1 MGKFRKAAWAWAALV
16 TMAVGAGA
24 AAQPS
29 EEDDLA
35 QVYGDKSVATIGSG
49 WPLPLAR
56 APSIATVITAEDIRA
71 LGATD
76 LDDVLRTV
84 PGLSVMRLANYANKP
99 VWMVRGIA
107 SQHNPQVL
115 LLINGI
121 PMTSIYLGDRGD
133 VWGGMP
139 LENVARIE
147 VIRGPGSAL
156 YGADAFAG
164 VVNVLT
170 KTAAHI
176 DGLHLGLRRSSF
188 DSSDGW
194 LQYGGRAGGWEL
206 AASLQAGRTAGPR
219 NRIEA
224 DAQTANDA
232 IFGTR
237 VSHAPGPLQ
246 LRRQGFDAALDL
258 SREAWRFRAAY
269 KRRDDVG
276 HGAGIASALDP
287 EGRSFH
293 DRFTADVTYHEP
305 RATEHWDVT
314 AQASW
319 FSTETRSH
327 VVLFPPGTVLLGP
340 FPEGMVGNPAKWER
354 HARFN
359 ASAFYTG
366 LAGHRL
372 RLGAGAAREE
382 IYRVRDAQNFVF
394 VFVPGVGNVPMPLGR
409 VVDTSDTAPFLTPH
423 LRNSWFGY
431 LQDEWR
437 LARDWTLTTGVRH
450 DRYSDF
456 GGTTNPRLALVWEA
470 ALDWTAKLL
479 YGQAF
484 RAPTFGEKYFI
495 NNPVLLG
502 NPDVKPERIATVEA
516 ALAWQPKGGFALS
529 LNVYRY
535 VMKDILRH
543 VPNADPTT
551 GATAQNSGRQVGRGL
566 ELEADWDVSRR
577 LRLSVN
583 LAVQRSVDEASGKG
597 AGIAPRREIDLRAD
611 WRLPADWLLNGQ
623 VHRVEGRRREPG
635 DARPPIAD
643 YTTVDLGL
651 RLAPT
656 GRRWDLAFTVRNLF
670 DADARE
676 PSFAPGSIPFDFPMP
691 GRNFQLQL
699 GFRL

>member
-1 MGKFRKAAWAWAALV
+1 MGKIHRAAWV
-16 TMAVGAGA
+16 AVAVLCVGGRA
-24 AAQPS
+24 AAQAN

-35 QVYGDKSVATIGSG
+35 QVYGDRGVATIGSG
-49 WPLPLAR
+49 SPLPLAR
-56 APSIATVITAEDIRA
+56 APSIATVITEEDIRA
-71 LGATD
+71 LGAAD

-84 PGLSVMRLANYANKP
+84 PGLSVMRLMNYGNKP
-99 VWMVRGIA
+99 IWMVRGIA
-107 SQHNPQVL
+107 SQQNPQVL
-115 LLINGI
+115 LLINGL

-164 VVNVLT
+164 VINVLT
-170 KTAAHI
+170 KTAAQI
-176 DGLHLGLRRSSF
+176 DGLRLGLRRGSF
-188 DSSDGW
+188 DTSDGW
-194 LQYGGRAGGWEL
+194 VQYGGQVGGFEL
-206 AASLQAGRTAGPR
+206 AASMQAGRTAGQGG
-219 NRIEA
+219 RIEA

-232 IFGTR
+232 IFGTHA
-237 VSHAPGPLQ
+237 SHAPGAPTLG
-246 LRRQGFDAALDL
+246 RQTFDAALAVARD
-258 SREAWRFRAAY
+258 AWRVRAAY

-276 HGAGIASALDP
+276 HGTGIASALDP
-287 EGRSFH
+287 GGRSSS
-293 DRFTADVTYHEP
+293 DRFTADLTYHEP
-305 RATEHWDVT
+305 RAAEHWDVT
-314 AQASW
+314 VQGSW
-319 FSTETRSH
+319 FSMETHSR

-340 FPEGMVGNPAKWER
+340 FPEGMEGNPAKWER
-354 HARFN
+354 HARLT

-366 LAGHRL
+366 LAGHRI
-372 RLGAGAAREE
+372 RLGTGAAREE
-382 IYRVRDAQNFVF
+382 IYRTRDAQNFAF
-394 VFVPGVGNVPMPLGR
+394 VFVPGVGHVPMPLGR
-409 VVDTSDTAPFLTPH
+409 LIDTSESAPFLTPH
-423 LRNSWFGY
+423 QRDSWFGY
-431 LQDEWR
+431 LQDEWQF
-437 LARDWTLTTGVRH
+437 ARDWTLTAGVRH

-484 RAPTFGEKYFI
+484 RAPSFGEKYFI

-502 NPDVKPERIATVEA
+502 NPDVKPERIATAEA
-516 ALAWQPKGGFALS
+516 ALSWQPKGGFALS
-529 LNVYRY
+529 MNVYRY
-535 VMKDILRH
+535 VMKDILRY

-577 LRLSVN
+577 LRLSAN
-583 LAVQRSVDEASGKG
+583 LAIQRSIEQASGSD
-597 AGIAPRREIDLRAD
+597 AGISPHREIDLRAD
-611 WRLPADWLLNGQ
+611 WRLASDWMLNTQ

-651 RLAPT
+651 RLAPA

-691 GRNFQLQL
+691 GRTFQLQL
-699 GFRL
+699 GYRL

>member
-1 MGKFRKAAWAWAALV
+1 MGRISRAAWVA
-16 TMAVGAGA
+16 MAVLCAGGCA
-24 AAQPS
+24 AAQAN

-35 QVYGDKSVATIGSG
+35 QVYGDKSVVSIGSG
-49 WPLPLAR
+49 SPLPLAR
-56 APSIATVITAEDIRA
+56 APSIATVITEEDIRA

-84 PGLSVMRLANYANKP
+84 PGLSVMRLMNYANKP
-99 VWMVRGIA
+99 IWMVRGIA
-107 SQHNPQVL
+107 SQQNPQVL

-121 PMTSIYLGDRGD
+121 PMTSLYVGDRGD

-164 VVNVLT
+164 VINVLT
-170 KTAAHI
+170 KTAAQV
-176 DGLHLGLRRSSF
+176 DGLQLGLRRGSF
-188 DSSDGW
+188 DSTDGW
-194 LQYGGRAGGWEL
+194 VQYGGRVGGFEL
-206 AASLQAGRTAGPR
+206 AASVQGGRTAGQGG
-219 NRIEA
+219 RIEA

-237 VSHAPGPLQ
+237 ASLAPGPPALGQ
-246 LRRQGFDAALDL
+246 RTFDAALDVA
-258 SREAWRFRAAY
+258 RDQWRFRAAY

-287 EGRSFH
+287 EGRSFS
-293 DRFTADVTYHEP
+293 DRFTADLTYHQP
-305 RATEHWDVT
+305 RVAEHWDLTV
-314 AQASW
+314 QGSW
-319 FSTETRSH
+319 FSLETRSH
-327 VVLFPPGTVLLGP
+327 VVLFPAGTVLLGP

-354 HARFN
+354 HARLTT
-359 ASAFYTG
+359 SAFYTG
-366 LAGHRL
+366 LAGHRV
-372 RLGAGAAREE
+372 RLGAGVAREE
-382 IYRVRDAQNFVF
+382 IYRVRDAQNFAF

-409 VVDTSDTAPFLTPH
+409 VVDTSNTAPFLTPH
-423 LRNSWFGY
+423 QRHSWFGY
-431 LQDEWR
+431 LQDEWQV
-437 LARDWTLTTGVRH
+437 ARDWTLTAGVRH

-484 RAPTFGEKYFI
+484 RAPSFGEKYFI

-516 ALAWQPKGGFALS
+516 ALSWQPKGGFALS
-529 LNVYRY
+529 MNAYRY

-577 LRLSVN
+577 LRLSAN
-583 LAVQRSVDEASGKG
+583 AAIQRSIDRANGKD
-597 AGIAPRREIDLRAD
+597 AGIAPRREFDLRAD
-611 WRLPADWLLNGQ
+611 WRLASDWMLNAQ

-651 RLAPT
+651 RLAP
-656 GRRWDLAFTVRNLF
+656 GGQRWDLAFTVRNLF

-691 GRNFQLQL
+691 GRTVQLQL
-699 GFRL
+699 GYRL